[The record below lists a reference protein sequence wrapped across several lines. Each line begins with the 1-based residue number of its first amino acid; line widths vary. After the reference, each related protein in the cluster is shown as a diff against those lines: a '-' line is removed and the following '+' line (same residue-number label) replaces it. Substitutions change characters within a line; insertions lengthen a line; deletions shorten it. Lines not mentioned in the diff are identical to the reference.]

1 MDNNILIVKV
11 ISLDSPAWEGV
22 SQAHACARLGKFANN
37 SLRGINL
44 LSDLMSVEI

>member
-1 MDNNILIVKV
+1 MDNNMLIVKV
-11 ISLDSPAWEGV
+11 ISSTSPAWEGAK
-22 SQAHACARLGKFANN
+22 SARACERLGKFANN